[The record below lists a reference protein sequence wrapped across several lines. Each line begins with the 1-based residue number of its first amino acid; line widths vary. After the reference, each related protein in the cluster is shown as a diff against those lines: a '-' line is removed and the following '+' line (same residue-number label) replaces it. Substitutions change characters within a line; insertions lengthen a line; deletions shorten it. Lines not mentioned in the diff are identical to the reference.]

1 MQTFSIRCNSHWLD
15 YSRSAFMAALLFITY
30 LLSPS
35 IAHTEEFNALKSDK
49 PGKALIDFRTGN
61 PRLALIYLKLI
72 GDTYKDQDAQVKAAH
87 PDFVVNFGGE
97 SVKLLAK
104 DPKGYTPEEKK
115 MIDEIKQKISALAS
129 EGIKFDYC
137 LYGGNLFGV
146 QPANVEGV
154 GNVDNGWVSLV
165 NYQAKGY
172 SLIPAY

>member
-1 MQTFSIRCNSHWLD
+1 MQTFTFRCYSHCRD
-15 YSRSAFMAALLFITY
+15 YSRSAFVVALFLITY
-30 LLSPS
+30 LLSPG
-35 IAHTEEFNALKSDK
+35 IAHSEEFNALKNDE

-72 GDTYKDQDAQVKAAH
+72 GDTYKDRDVQTKTSH

-115 MIDEIKQKISALAS
+115 MIDEIKQKISALAK

-154 GNVDNGWVSLV
+154 GNVGNGWVSLV

-172 SLIPAY
+172 SLIAAY